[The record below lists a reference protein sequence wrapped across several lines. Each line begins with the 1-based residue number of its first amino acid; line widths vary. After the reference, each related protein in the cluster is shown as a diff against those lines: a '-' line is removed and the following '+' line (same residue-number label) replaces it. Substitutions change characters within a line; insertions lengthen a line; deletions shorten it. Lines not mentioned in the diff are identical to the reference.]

1 MRDVKSAISILFA
14 LVLATGAAKL
24 LPVAMRA
31 ARESRG
37 GARERIAAVQK
48 ACRAEFPERYFFVDL
63 NGLYARC
70 AGRRRCN
77 SVRLIDG
84 GMLVR
89 AKTGETLDPERC
101 ADGLAELAAEHAARG
116 ARVLYAQLPGKPDTG
131 SEKLSAAANVFLSRL
146 QDGKIEVLDLR
157 KRYAGTP
164 ELLERWFFRTDH
176 HWNIDAVLDAACVL
190 AARLGDARDLAPE
203 GWSKRTLP
211 YAFLGSQGKRTG
223 QWFAGTDALSYYEPV
238 CGGHYRID
246 LVGGDGAV
254 DSRQG
259 GFDVL
264 LDDEVLKT
272 VPDVHEGNAYKIYRG
287 IGGITP
293 HVRYRH
299 GEATNKMRLAVVGD
313 SFVRPLGA
321 LLSAAFADVLV
332 VDPRYPCGGV
342 SVRRRLRDFAPD
354 VLVVAYNP
362 FAFVRPKGLYAQYA
376 FFEFPEG

>member
-1 MRDVKSAISILFA
+1 MHNVKSAISILFA
-14 LVLATGAAKL
+14 LALATGAANL
-24 LPVAMRA
+24 LPVAVRA
-31 ARESRG
+31 ARQSG
-37 GARERIAAVQK
+37 GGVRERIAAVQK
-48 ACRAEFPERYFFVDL
+48 ACRTEFPKRYFFVDL

-77 SVRLIDG
+77 NVRQLEG

-89 AKTGETLDPERC
+89 AKTGDTLDPARC
-101 ADGLAELAAEHAARG
+101 AAGLVELAAEHAARG
-116 ARVLYAQLPGKPDTG
+116 ARVLYAQLPGKPDIG
-131 SEKLSAAANVFLSRL
+131 SEKLATAADVFLSRL
-146 QDGKIEVLDLR
+146 LDGRIEVLDLR

-164 ELLERWFFRTDH
+164 DLLARWFFRTDH
-176 HWNIDAVLDAACVL
+176 HWNIDAVLDAAGVL
-190 AARLGDARDLAPE
+190 AATLGDARDFAPE
-203 GWSKRTLP
+203 KWTKRTLP

-223 QWFAGTDALSYYEPV
+223 QWFAGTDDLWYYEPV

-254 DSRQG
+254 DVRQG

-272 VPDVHEGNAYKIYRG
+272 RPDVHEGNAYKIYRG

-299 GEATNKMRLAVVGD
+299 GEAANKMRLAVVGD